1 MEKKISLFLA
11 ILTLGFAQQI
21 FAQDDNASADD
32 TERWSDFLPLNKE
45 LAGDA
50 DLPLPFGIG
59 ITGYTQEQDMLTD
72 SISITA
78 INPIVAVIDTNV
90 VDGFLALV
98 AVPDLVAAAALA
110 ADPTSST
117 TIDLTADKVE
127 SDVEVRLVRLDAWI
141 LPFLNIYGVGGKV
154 EGDNKVIGTTHATS
168 AAVTAALTNFP
179 PISYEGDVYGAGVI
193 LAYSKGRWWGTLD
206 YSYTEADLDI
216 SASEITT
223 HTISPRIGTTGNI
236 GNLKGSIWIGG
247 MHQDVDE
254 HQLGTVPFPPA
265 TVDYD
270 VKQHAEEEWNFL
282 VGGSLNLTK
291 HIEIG
296 AEGGFGDREQ
306 VMGNLTFRF

>member
-21 FAQDDNASADD
+21 FAQDDNASAGDA
-32 TERWSDFLPLNKE
+32 ERWSDFLPLNKE

-59 ITGYTQEQDMLTD
+59 VTFHGQEQNMKPN
-72 SISITA
+72 SITLTA
-78 INPIVAVIDTNV
+78 STALLMGLGALDVPASFTTLNPIAN
-90 VDGFLALV
+90 
-98 AVPDLVAAAALA
+98 
-110 ADPTSST
+110 PTTEISAIAT
-117 TIDLTADKVE
+117 RVE
-127 SDVEVRLVRLDAWI
+127 SDVDTNIARLDAWI
-141 LPFLNIYGVGGKV
+141 LPFLNVYGLYGEVD
-154 EGDNKVIGTTHATS
+154 GDNKVVDAVIAESAT
-168 AAVTAALTNFP
+168 ATALVSQAFKTVP
-179 PISYEGDVYGAGVI
+179 YEGDVYGFGAI
-193 LAYSKGRWWGTLD
+193 LAFSKGRWWGTLD
-206 YSYTEADLDI
+206 YTYTEADLDI

-223 HTISPRIGTTGNI
+223 HTISPRIGTTGKI

-291 HIEIG
+291 HIEIA

>member
-32 TERWSDFLPLNKE
+32 TERWSDFLPLNKKM
-45 LAGDA
+45 AGDA

-127 SDVEVRLVRLDAWI
+127 SDVEVTITLEAGCVA
-141 LPFLNIYGVGGKV
+141 
-154 EGDNKVIGTTHATS
+154 S
-168 AAVTAALTNFP
+168 AV
-179 PISYEGDVYGAGVI
+179 S
-193 LAYSKGRWWGTLD
+193 
-206 YSYTEADLDI
+206 
-216 SASEITT
+216 
-223 HTISPRIGTTGNI
+223 
-236 GNLKGSIWIGG
+236 
-247 MHQDVDE
+247 
-254 HQLGTVPFPPA
+254 
-265 TVDYD
+265 
-270 VKQHAEEEWNFL
+270 
-282 VGGSLNLTK
+282 
-291 HIEIG
+291 
-296 AEGGFGDREQ
+296 
-306 VMGNLTFRF
+306 

>member
-1 MEKKISLFLA
+1 MEKKISFFLA
-11 ILTLGFAQQI
+11 VLTLGFAQQI

-32 TERWSDFLPLNKE
+32 SERWSDFLPLKKE

-59 ITGYTQEQDMLTD
+59 ITGYSQEQDMLTD
-72 SISITA
+72 SISVSA
-78 INPIVAVIDTNV
+78 LNAIVAGIDPLV
-90 VDGFLALV
+90 VVG
-98 AVPDLVAAAALA
+98 
-110 ADPTSST
+110 DPTSMVDT
-117 TIDLTADKVE
+117 TTLSLSADKIE
-127 SDVEVRLVRLDAWI
+127 SDVDVRLVRLDAWI

-154 EGDNKVIGTTHATS
+154 KGDNKVIGTTHATS

-179 PISYEGDVYGAGVI
+179 PISYEGDVYGGGGI

-223 HTISPRIGTTGNI
+223 HTISPRIGTTGKI

-291 HIEIG
+291 HIEIA